1 MAQRSKKAASKASH
15 SRSNS
20 TEIPVVTGPNM
31 DSLGFL
37 AMENNVPGLS
47 HVILQK
53 LNMKSYDD
61 YRSAMEGKKLCTD
74 FGIRSYFEM
83 FQKMEDTF
91 KFCVECKKLP
101 GSLSDPKSLR
111 RCKRCHNVYY
121 CGSECQRANWPIH
134 KKVCKKL
141 KLVALDRLVEW
152 LIFTGD
158 IPFPT
163 SSWTKRIQDVK
174 GWEDWFLM
182 QEGLEE
188 KLHSIMTGRYMN
200 ILWANAGKPKPDEAE
215 LVESVKRVTTDFVS
229 RPATIGL
236 GMYAFGLDPYAKPVT
251 VHVVGASHVETLNAR
266 VTDYDEL
273 SRMFP
278 KHQGIEVVM
287 VGVDVVDGPIM
298 RPPLVAFGPR
308 GRVYL
313 SSYKGLYH
321 DFWELQVETQQ
332 AARPD
337 IVVGFHPGFHAC
349 HDLMESWLPTLLL
362 LRDYKISSL
371 FTVYSEQ
378 EMKNSLKILMELE
391 AQITGCGPNPFASLK
406 PEQAYSN
413 PNKPPVYCNSH
424 YIMFYGLSGATD
436 EPDVGEI
443 DEEEMEETN

>member
-1 MAQRSKKAASKASH
+1 MSWDELALLL
-15 SRSNS
+15 S
-20 TEIPVVTGPNM
+20 TENP
-31 DSLGFL
+31 L
-37 AMENNVPGLS
+37 
-47 HVILQK
+47 
-53 LNMKSYDD
+53 
-61 YRSAMEGKKLCTD
+61 SAMEGKKLCTD

-91 KFCVECKKLP
+91 KFCVECKKLS
-101 GSLSDPKSLR
+101 GSLSDPKRLR
-111 RCKRCHNVYY
+111 RCKRCQNVYY
-121 CGSECQRANWPIH
+121 CGSECQRANWPVH
-134 KKVCKKL
+134 KTVCKKL

-152 LIFTGD
+152 LIFTA
-158 IPFPT
+158 IRLT
-163 SSWTKRIQDVK
+163 DVK

-188 KLHSIMTGRYMN
+188 KLHLIMSGRYMN

-215 LVESVKRVTTDFVS
+215 LMESVKRVTTDFVS

-236 GMYAFGLDPYAKPVT
+236 GMYAFCLDPYTKPIT

-308 GRVYL
+308 GRV
-313 SSYKGLYH
+313 SMWVGEEPGL
-321 DFWELQVETQQ
+321 V
-332 AARPD
+332 
-337 IVVGFHPGFHAC
+337 
-349 HDLMESWLPTLLL
+349 
-362 LRDYKISSL
+362 
-371 FTVYSEQ
+371 SEQ

-424 YIMFYGLSGATD
+424 YIMFYGLSDGLD

-443 DEEEMEETN
+443 DEEEMEEKN